1 MIIWFAKLE
10 EWDDCNDLYVE
21 ADVLLFSEKQHST
34 PVPHTPCV
42 RLIITVRCQVSP
54 HTQSWKWWWRK
65 ERWEISFMNSHSF
78 PHLRLPFG
86 IASFF
91 FFQWTPT
98 TSTHSIHIY
107 GSDVLVCKR
116 FPTVPSQQMDLF
128 LLHFLN
134 VVYWFLC
141 YHTEERWNFEFFLVI
156 IPCCVCMAGPNTWEM
171 SFYAVSICRNM

>member
-1 MIIWFAKLE
+1 MIWFCESGGMRWLQ
-10 EWDDCNDLYVE
+10 WFVSWSGCLI
-21 ADVLLFSEKQHST
+21 VLWETAQHT
-34 PVPHTPCV
+34 CAAHTMCSINHYGP
-42 RLIITVRCQVSP
+42 LPGLDT
-54 HTQSWKWWWRK
+54 HT
-65 ERWEISFMNSHSF
+65 NSHESDDKRKRDERY
-78 PHLRLPFG
+78 HLW
-86 IASFF
+86 IHTASHTWAFHLELVFF

-141 YHTEERWNFEFFLVI
+141 YHTEERWNLGFFLVI
-156 IPCCVCMAGPNTWEM
+156 ITFCVCMAGPNTWEM
-171 SFYAVSICRNM
+171 SFLGSIHM